1 MLPYHALIPTNSMPR
16 PLYTRCHGNRSP
28 HPSDTQTWKT
38 ALVLL
43 AGWPRPGQSQTCH
56 PWAQNGLQVTS
67 TLLTERHHT
76 QSPQPRK
83 IQKFRGKHWSKNCV
97 CASSPQEL
105 KEACQDRENPEEGE
119 ARNVSQDG
127 NLCVCVKSV
136 VGWRVGGDLLFSK
149 LSSHMPYN
157 MAKKLKKKKK
167 KTPQHGL
174 SLSL

>member
-16 PLYTRCHGNRSP
+16 PLYTRCHGNRAP

-105 KEACQDRENPEEGE
+105 KEACQDRENPEERE
-119 ARNVSQDG
+119 ARKDVCESGWQFV
-127 NLCVCVKSV
+127 CVCVWSL
-136 VGWRVGGDLLFSK
+136 WWGGELGET
-149 LSSHMPYN
+149 SSSAN
-157 MAKKLKKKKK
+157 
-167 KTPQHGL
+167 
-174 SLSL
+174 